1 MLNGDKLLPVVWWL
15 KKGLYIQFTDLF
27 FLDHI
32 MVEEHVGHYAGFLE
46 EQLVALW
53 LFVIVTYWNKLT

>member
-1 MLNGDKLLPVVWWL
+1 M
-15 KKGLYIQFTDLF
+15 QFTYLF

-32 MVEEHVGHYAGFLE
+32 MVEEYVGHYVGFLE

-53 LFVIVTYWNKLT
+53 LLLLLLLKET